1 MEPKENALAL
11 WRWWKQIMS
20 LLNVRRWEKQNQRLL
35 DKIMSLQ
42 HPIKYC
48 TRTHL
53 SIFSFI
59 IRSSRSLTT
68 MPITQIYN
76 PKKKNVS
83 LQTGNESKSKT
94 TAFRRNGRENDGKT
108 KKRHT
113 KFTNSIELW
122 AIDDGRRKIVQQI
135 EMEWKEKQQDRAWC
149 TWIRRESEREI
160 KYNHKYSNNNEPFQM
175 IQSYW

>member
-76 PKKKNVS
+76 PKKKCFTPNRKRIKIENDCFSTEWERKRRKNEKKTYKIYEFYRTVS
-83 LQTGNESKSKT
+83 DRWWKT
-94 TAFRRNGRENDGKT
+94 ENSTANRNGMKGKAT
-108 KKRHT
+108 RPYVVHV
-113 KFTNSIELW
+113 N
-122 AIDDGRRKIVQQI
+122 
-135 EMEWKEKQQDRAWC
+135 
-149 TWIRRESEREI
+149 
-160 KYNHKYSNNNEPFQM
+160 
-175 IQSYW
+175 